1 MTKILC
7 NSRPISLGSVLFFFF
22 SKQWYHHYGLL
33 TVHCSNMM
41 KTVIIIYLYNSVIN
55 AALTEKLYVFYTSLY
70 RFTHRV
76 LGSCILWGASI
87 VISVDISVDASVDM
101 SVATRSSI
109 DRVSVDTRPRY
120 RPTVGRVSV
129 EYRPC
134 VDLHV
139 GQYVCRPI
147 WL

>member
-1 MTKILC
+1 MT
-7 NSRPISLGSVLFFFF
+7 
-22 SKQWYHHYGLL
+22 
-33 TVHCSNMM
+33 
-41 KTVIIIYLYNSVIN
+41 
-55 AALTEKLYVFYTSLY
+55 
-70 RFTHRV
+70 
-76 LGSCILWGASI
+76 
-87 VISVDISVDASVDM
+87 SVDISVHASVDM

-120 RPTVGRVSV
+120 WPTVGRVSV

-139 GQYVCRPI
+139 GRYVCRPI

>member
-1 MTKILC
+1 M
-7 NSRPISLGSVLFFFF
+7 
-22 SKQWYHHYGLL
+22 
-33 TVHCSNMM
+33 
-41 KTVIIIYLYNSVIN
+41 
-55 AALTEKLYVFYTSLY
+55 
-70 RFTHRV
+70 
-76 LGSCILWGASI
+76 
-87 VISVDISVDASVDM
+87 ISVDISVDAPVDM

-139 GQYVCRPI
+139 GRYVCRPI
-147 WL
+147 CVSTDMVVISLTLGRYHIDTLPIVY